1 MNQLAITKRIAQIE
15 KLDYSVEGGDCFV
28 VRNHAGLSLRE
39 IYNPFDDAINHRLVV
54 KYDVVVDIVD
64 DKFYP
69 EIDGSQWGEPVFY
82 DDYNLAVLSIIIKK
96 HATK

>member
-15 KLDYSVEGGDCFV
+15 NLDYSVEGGDCCV
-28 VRNHAGLSLRE
+28 VVNRSGLRLKE
-39 IYNPFDDAINHRLVV
+39 IYNPFDDAVNHRLVV
-54 KYDVVVDIVD
+54 KYGVVVDIVD

-96 HATK
+96 YAK